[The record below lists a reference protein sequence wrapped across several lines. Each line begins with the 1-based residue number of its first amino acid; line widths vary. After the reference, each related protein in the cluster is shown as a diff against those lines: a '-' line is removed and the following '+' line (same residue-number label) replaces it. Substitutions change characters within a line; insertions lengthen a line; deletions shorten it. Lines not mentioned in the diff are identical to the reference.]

1 MLTLVHLRR
10 STGAEGGFT
19 LVETLIAM
27 VTGLVVSGALFAI
40 LEVSLHQ
47 SARLSDVAQ
56 ATQLGRTAMTHVVDE
71 LHSACLSSGF
81 TPIQEKSNENKLIF
95 VDAYSKEAEI
105 PSAREDA
112 IVWEKEGGK
121 ESGTLTDY
129 TYPSIGG
136 SWPKFS
142 FSSTATPASGVRIG
156 EHIFKAELEANG
168 KKETP
173 PIFRY
178 YAYTTKPSTSP
189 TAPSSTLNE
198 ETLKGAKEANGLS
211 STEAATVASV
221 AVSFKAAPSDG
232 RTELGRG
239 ASLTNQ
245 MTFAFEAPSS
255 ESPIEAAPCE

>member
-10 STGAEGGFT
+10 SAGAEGGFT
-19 LVETLIAM
+19 LIETLVAM
-27 VTGLVVSGALFAI
+27 VTGLVITGALFAV

-81 TPIQEKSNENKLIF
+81 TPVREKSTENKLIF
-95 VDAYSKEAEI
+95 VNAYSKEAEI
-105 PSAREDA
+105 SSARKDE
-112 IVWEKEGGK
+112 IVWEK

-129 TYPSIGG
+129 TYPSVGG
-136 SWPKFS
+136 TSPEFKWAEKPSPEK
-142 FSSTATPASGVRIG
+142 GVRIG
-156 EHIFKAELEANG
+156 EHISKAELTNE
-168 KKETP
+168 KKEKETP
-173 PIFRY
+173 PIFQY

-189 TAPSSTLNE
+189 TAPSSTLKE
-198 ETLKGAKEANGLS
+198 QTLAGAKTGL
-211 STEAATVASV
+211 TAAEAATVASV
-221 AVSFKAAPSDG
+221 VISFKAAPSDG

-239 ASLTNQ
+239 TSLTNQ

>member
-1 MLTLVHLRR
+1 MLLTLVHFRR
-10 STGAEGGFT
+10 SAGAEGGFT
-19 LVETLIAM
+19 LIETLVAM
-27 VTGLVVSGALFAI
+27 VTGLIITGALFAV

-81 TPIQEKSNENKLIF
+81 TPVQEKSTENKLIF
-95 VDAYSKEAEI
+95 IDAYSKEAEI
-105 PSAREDA
+105 PSAHKDE
-112 IVWEKEGGK
+112 IVWEKEGVK

-129 TYPSIGG
+129 TYVSIGG
-136 SWPKFS
+136 TSPEFKWAEKPSPEK
-142 FSSTATPASGVRIG
+142 GVRIG
-156 EHIFKAELEANG
+156 EHIFKAELEG
-168 KKETP
+168 KKETS

-178 YAYTTKPSTSP
+178 YAYATKPSTSP
-189 TAPSSTLNE
+189 TAPSSTLKE
-198 ETLKGAKEANGLS
+198 ETLTGAKTGL
-211 STEAATVASV
+211 TAAEAATVASV
-221 AVSFKAAPSDG
+221 VISFKAAPSDG

>member
-1 MLTLVHLRR
+1 MLTLIHLRR
-10 STGAEGGFT
+10 SAGAEGGFT
-19 LVETLIAM
+19 LVETLVAM
-27 VTGLVVSGALFAI
+27 VTGLIITGALFAI

-56 ATQLGRTAMTHVVDE
+56 ATQLGRTAMTRVVDE

-81 TPIQEKSNENKLIF
+81 TPIQEKSTESKLIF

-105 PSAREDA
+105 PSARKDE
-112 IVWEKEGGK
+112 IVWEKEGVK

-129 TYPSIGG
+129 TYPSVGG
-136 SWPKFS
+136 TSPEFKWSEKRSPEK
-142 FSSTATPASGVRIG
+142 GVRIG

-198 ETLKGAKEANGLS
+198 ETLAGAKTGLTS
-211 STEAATVASV
+211 AEAATVASV
-221 AVSFKAAPSDG
+221 VISFKAAPSDG

-255 ESPIEAAPCE
+255 EAPIEAAPCE